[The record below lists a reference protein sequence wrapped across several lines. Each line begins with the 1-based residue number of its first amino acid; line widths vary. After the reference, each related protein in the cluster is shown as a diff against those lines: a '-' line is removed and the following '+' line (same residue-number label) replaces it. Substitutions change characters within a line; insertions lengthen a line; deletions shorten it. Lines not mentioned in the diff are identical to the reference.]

1 MRGNGRRYRC
11 ALLALAASLFVAI
24 APAAAD
30 TFVRFAATP
39 GGVTIADAAGAAPIL
54 HDPGDAAVVGHAVDD
69 LADDIATVAGR
80 RPGLVTAAPV
90 SARTLVIVGTLGSS
104 RTIDALAARG
114 RIDVRRLRGA
124 WESFLIVTVARPLP
138 GVDRALVIV
147 GSDRRGTAYGVYEL
161 SRAIGVSPWVWW
173 ADVTPRRRSAL
184 VIAPGTHRFGPPA
197 VRYRGIFLNDEDW
210 GLHPWAARKH
220 DPERGNLGPKTY
232 RRIFQLLLR
241 LKANT
246 LWPAM
251 HKVSAPFNADPA
263 NARAA
268 DDWGIVMSASHAEPM
283 LRNNVGEWRDTADR
297 FNYATNPD
305 GVAAYWRERVGAN
318 ARYENLWPL
327 GMRGIHDSALVGA
340 TTDADK
346 VTLLQRIIA
355 DQRTMLGTGP
365 TRVPQLF
372 TPYKEVLDVYRH
384 GLKVPDDVTLVWPDD
399 NFGYIRHLPD
409 AAERVRG
416 GGNGV
421 YYHLSYLGAPLS
433 YLWLSTTPPAL
444 VQEEMTR
451 AWDRDA
457 RRVWIANVGDIKPA
471 EINIQ
476 LFMDLAWDVSG
487 QRKLDQRTQ
496 LDRWAG
502 ETFGPAQGQAIG
514 GLLDAYYRLNVE
526 RRPEHLQWWLP
537 GQKPRASSWSGA
549 DIDARLARFAALVA
563 ATDRVATTIPA
574 DLRDAWFELVEY
586 PIKAAAAANRR
597 AFAAERYAA
606 LIDGRPDAA
615 RAAAGVARAA
625 DAAIKAL
632 TNRYNEDI
640 AGGKWRYMMAEE
652 PADNQWRNGR
662 ISPVALPAPGVATAA
677 DATDP
682 LPPMPVDPHP
692 AIVVEAEDGRGQ
704 SGWRFVQGLGRGR
717 GSLVADR
724 VGVSATYA
732 ITLPDARTFAIG
744 LLPRFPDDGDT
755 IAVDVAV
762 DGAPARRIAI
772 PRVTGSAEW
781 GQGVLDNLLSVPAGT
796 LQAGHHRLTITTRS
810 GGVALDR
817 LTFAPLSA
825 RDH

>member
-1 MRGNGRRYRC
+1 MRGYGRRYRD
-11 ALLALAASLFVAI
+11 AMLALAAMLVVAVTP
-24 APAAAD
+24 APAAP
-30 TFVRFAATP
+30 FVRFAAMP

-54 HDPGDAAVVGHAVDD
+54 HDPGDAAVVGHAVAD
-69 LADDIATVAGR
+69 LADDIATVSGQ
-80 RPGLVTAAPV
+80 RPGLVAAPPA

-104 RTIDALAARG
+104 RTIDALAARR

-124 WESFLIVTVARPLP
+124 WESFLIVTVARPVP

-161 SRAIGVSPWVWW
+161 SRAIGVSPGVWW
-173 ADVTPRRRSAL
+173 ADVAPRRRPVLA
-184 VIAPGTHRFGPPA
+184 IAPGTHRFGPPA

-210 GLHPWAARKH
+210 GLQPWAARTH
-220 DPERGNLGPKTY
+220 DPERGNIGPKTY

-251 HKVSAPFNADPA
+251 HRVSAPFNADPA

-297 FNYATNPD
+297 FNYASNPD
-305 GVAAYWRERVGAN
+305 GVAAYWRERVRAN

-340 TTDADK
+340 TTDAGK

-355 DQRTMLGTGP
+355 DQRTMLGADP

-409 AAERVRG
+409 AAEQARG

-444 VQEEMTR
+444 VQEELTR
-451 AWDRDA
+451 AWDRNA
-457 RRVWIANVGDIKPA
+457 RRIWIANVGDIKPA

-476 LFMDLAWDVSG
+476 LFMDMAWDVST
-487 QRKLDQRTQ
+487 RRRLDQRTQ

-502 ETFGPAQGQAIG
+502 DTFGPEQARAIG
-514 GLLDAYYRLNVE
+514 GLLDTYYRLNFE

-537 GQKPRASSWSGA
+537 GQKPQASSWSST
-549 DIDARLARFAALVA
+549 DIDSRLANFAALVA
-563 ATDRVATTIPA
+563 ATDRVEPTIPVY
-574 DLRDAWFELVEY
+574 LRDAWFELVGY
-586 PIKAAAAANRR
+586 PIRAAAAANRR

-606 LIDGRPDAA
+606 LIDSRSDAA
-615 RAAAGVARAA
+615 HTAAGIARAA
-625 DAAIKAL
+625 DAGIKAL
-632 TNRYNEDI
+632 TDRYDTAI
-640 AGGKWRYMMAEE
+640 AGRKWRHMIAEE
-652 PADNQWRNGR
+652 PADNQWRTMR

-677 DATDP
+677 DGIRP
-682 LPPMPVDPHP
+682 LPSMPADPHP
-692 AIVVEAEDGRGQ
+692 AIVVEAEDGRARR
-704 SGWRFVQGLGRGR
+704 GWRFVQGLGRGR
-717 GSLVADR
+717 GLLVADR
-724 VGVSATYA
+724 IGASATYA
-732 ITLPDARTFAIG
+732 ITLPDARALAIG

-755 IAVDVAV
+755 IAIDIAV

-772 PRVTGSAEW
+772 PRVTGSADW
-781 GQGVLDNLLSVPAGT
+781 GQGVLDNLLSVAAGR
-796 LQAGHHRLTITTRS
+796 LQPGPHRLTITARS

-817 LTFAPLSA
+817 LTFTP
-825 RDH
+825 